1 MLKQIKQKELNKQK
15 LQTLKDTLT
24 SKQKN
29 LSTQET
35 SIQNKL
41 KAKQKELQTLQ
52 KQQAPPSVGGKHKK
66 IKNKK
71 TYARAIFPEGVDKDE
86 MVDGIVRRLDELKI
100 INENHFI
107 ESMFHYYQQS
117 LFSIR
122 KIKNKLFQK
131 GFDAKVIDEFI
142 NQKFHEN
149 PELEIEI
156 LKQYIVKKKIADL
169 EESDLKKKLY
179 QQSFSENSI
188 FRVIKD

>member
-1 MLKQIKQKELNKQK
+1 MKKDAHEYLFNEAVRYLGKYPATRKKIKEY
-15 LQTLKDTLT
+15 LQ
-24 SKQKN
+24 
-29 LSTQET
+29 
-35 SIQNKL
+35 
-41 KAKQKELQTLQ
+41 
-52 KQQAPPSVGGKHKK
+52 KK

-71 TYARAIFPEGVDKDE
+71 TYTRAIFPEGIDKEE
-86 MVDGIVRRLDELKI
+86 MIEGIVGRLDELKI
-100 INENHFI
+100 INEDQFI

-131 GFDAKVIDEFI
+131 GFDSKVIDEFI
-142 NQKFHEN
+142 NQKFLEN

-156 LKQYIVKKKIADL
+156 LKQYIVKKKIAGL
-169 EESDLKKKLY
+169 EEPELKKKLY

>member
-1 MLKQIKQKELNKQK
+1 MKKDANEYLFNEAIKYLGKYPATRKKIKEN
-15 LQTLKDTLT
+15 LQ
-24 SKQKN
+24 
-29 LSTQET
+29 
-35 SIQNKL
+35 
-41 KAKQKELQTLQ
+41 
-52 KQQAPPSVGGKHKK
+52 KK

-71 TYARAIFPEGVDKDE
+71 IYARAIFPEGVDKEE
-86 MVDGIVRRLDELKI
+86 MVEGIVERLDELKI
-100 INENHFI
+100 INEDHFL

-117 LFSIR
+117 LFSVR

-131 GFDAKVIDEFI
+131 GFDPKVIDEFI

-156 LKQYIVKKKIADL
+156 LKQYIVKKKIAELD
-169 EESDLKKKLY
+169 ESDLKKKLY

>member
-1 MLKQIKQKELNKQK
+1 
-15 LQTLKDTLT
+15 
-24 SKQKN
+24 
-29 LSTQET
+29 
-35 SIQNKL
+35 
-41 KAKQKELQTLQ
+41 
-52 KQQAPPSVGGKHKK
+52 
-66 IKNKK
+66 
-71 TYARAIFPEGVDKDE
+71 
-86 MVDGIVRRLDELKI
+86 MVEGIVERLDELKI
-100 INENHFI
+100 INEDHFI

-131 GFDAKVIDEFI
+131 GFDPKVIDEFI
-142 NQKFHEN
+142 NQKFYEN

>member
-1 MLKQIKQKELNKQK
+1 MKKEAHEYLFNEAVKYLGKYPATRKKIKEY
-15 LQTLKDTLT
+15 LQ
-24 SKQKN
+24 
-29 LSTQET
+29 
-35 SIQNKL
+35 
-41 KAKQKELQTLQ
+41 
-52 KQQAPPSVGGKHKK
+52 KK
-66 IKNKK
+66 IKNTK
-71 TYARAIFPEGVDKDE
+71 TYTRAIFPEGVDKEE
-86 MVDGIVRRLDELKI
+86 MVEGIVGRLDELKI
-100 INENHFI
+100 INEDHFL

-131 GFDAKVIDEFI
+131 GFSPKIIDEFI

-169 EESDLKKKLY
+169 NESDLKKKLY

>member
-1 MLKQIKQKELNKQK
+1 MKKEANEYLFNEAVKY
-15 LQTLKDTLT
+15 L
-24 SKQKN
+24 
-29 LSTQET
+29 
-35 SIQNKL
+35 
-41 KAKQKELQTLQ
+41 
-52 KQQAPPSVGGKHKK
+52 GKYPATRKK
-66 IKNKK
+66 IKEYLQKKIKDKK
-71 TYARAIFPEGVDKDE
+71 TYSRAVFPEGSDKEE
-86 MVDGIVRRLDELKI
+86 MIDGIVERLDELKI
-100 INENHFI
+100 INEDHFI

-131 GFDAKVIDEFI
+131 GFDSKVIDEFI
-142 NQKFHEN
+142 NQKFYEN

-156 LKQYIVKKKIADL
+156 LKQYIVKKKLADL